1 MPFFVRPTHTALR
14 AYRRRRPRRRVCVQG
29 FWSDMGRGSKKRGIV
44 IGGGFAGRRAS
55 RLLRSGGHHVTLI
68 SSSGF
73 WEYTPGALRCLVE
86 PAAARR
92 MVQAQPRGT
101 LRATAV
107 GLETAGSETLATG
120 VKLNDGSSLPAD
132 YVVVATGSSYPDP
145 IKASHD
151 VASSPEERRA
161 QIEIAHATL
170 VSAASVVIVGGGT
183 VGVELAAEVA
193 GTWGRH
199 KVVTLITPHDRLLER
214 MPPRAGKLALR
225 WLEKK
230 GVWVILNDRVAEWGG
245 APKDA
250 AKLRPGGGD
259 WKLRTEQGR
268 KLRASIVY
276 PCIGGRPLAGPL
288 ETRGIG
294 PRGEVRVDTNAGLRV
309 EGFDNVYAAGDCCG
323 TNEEKNAFTADLNA
337 TVVARQILASHKR
350 KRVKLSYPRSVCAR
364 NTTPSISVISLH
376 KWSAVMQFNGLVL
389 GGPLPAFVK
398 WLIEKLQ
405 VHSALGTPGVT
416 FIWDAVE
423 TINVFLARFL
433 F

>member
-1 MPFFVRPTHTALR
+1 
-14 AYRRRRPRRRVCVQG
+14 
-29 FWSDMGRGSKKRGIV
+29 MGRGSEKQKVVV
-44 IGGGFAGRRAS
+44 IGGQFAGRRAS
-55 RLLRSGGHHVTLI
+55 RLLRRNGDLQVTLLD
-68 SSSGF
+68 SKGF

-86 PAAARR
+86 PAAARH
-92 MVQAQPRGT
+92 MVLAQPRGT
-101 LRATAV
+101 VRATAV
-107 GLETAGSETLATG
+107 GLETAGSDTTVTG

-132 YVVVATGSSYPDP
+132 YVVVATGSAYPDP

-161 QIEIAHATL
+161 QIENAHATL

-183 VGVELAAEVA
+183 VGVELAAEIA

-199 KVVTLITPHDRLLER
+199 KVVTIVTAHDRLLER
-214 MPPRAGKLALR
+214 MPPRAGKLAIR
-225 WLEKK
+225 WLERK
-230 GVWVILNDRVAEWGG
+230 GVWVILNDRVADWGG
-245 APKDA
+245 APKDI
-250 AKLRPGGGD
+250 AKLRPGSGD

-288 ETRGIG
+288 ETRGVG
-294 PRGEVRVDTNAGLRV
+294 ARGEVRVDVNNGLRV

-323 TNEEKNAFTADLNA
+323 TSEEKNAFTADLNA
-337 TVVARQILASHKR
+337 TAVARQILASHRKR
-350 KRVKLSYPRSVCAR
+350 RVKLSYPRSVCAR
-364 NTTPSISVISLH
+364 NSTPSIAVVSLH
-376 KWSAVMQFNGLVL
+376 KWNAVMQFNGLVL
-389 GGPLPAFVK
+389 GGALPAFVK